1 MEKKQGARA
10 DWPAV
15 RLAYVNGAMTLREV
29 AEHFHIKAAGVMTR
43 AAKEGWEEERKQ
55 RQAETSTAAQARIT
69 ETRAQMLARFN
80 EDDLRVARAIRARA
94 AAMLATAQQPADLR
108 ALASAMD
115 TAQKIGRL
123 ALGATTGNTGHSDP
137 DGGPIPITTVPVNDY
152 LKARAEV
159 LQEF

>member
-1 MEKKQGARA
+1 MAT
-10 DWPAV
+10 DWKALRV
-15 RLAYVNGAMTLREV
+15 EYVNGAMTYKELAQKHGLKDGTVRQRAHRED
-29 AEHFHIKAAGVMTR
+29 
-43 AAKEGWEEERKQ
+43 WEQERNALS
-55 RQAETSTAAQARIT
+55 QAVTQAAQ
-69 ETRAQMLARFN
+69 TRLSESRSSQLARFN
-80 EDDLRVARAIRARA
+80 EDDLRVARAIRAKA
-94 AAMLATAQQPADLR
+94 ASMLATAQHPADLR

-137 DGGPIPITTVPVNDY
+137 DGGPIPIATIPVNDY

>member
-1 MEKKQGARA
+1 MATN
-10 DWPAV
+10 WPALRTEYVHGSLTFKELAEKHGLKDGTV
-15 RLAYVNGAMTLREV
+15 RQ
-29 AEHFHIKAAGVMTR
+29 R
-43 AAKEGWEEERKQ
+43 AHREGWEAERN
-55 RQAETSTAAQARIT
+55 ATSRAVTQAAQERLT
-69 ETRAQMLARFN
+69 ESRSAQLAKFN

-94 AAMLATAQQPADLR
+94 AAMLGNVQQPADLR

-152 LKARAEV
+152 LKARQEV
-159 LQEF
+159 LGEF

>member
-1 MEKKQGARA
+1 MAT
-10 DWPAV
+10 DWKALRV
-15 RLAYVNGAMTLREV
+15 EYVNGAMTFKELAEKHGIKDATVRQRAHRED
-29 AEHFHIKAAGVMTR
+29 
-43 AAKEGWEEERKQ
+43 WEQERHALS
-55 RQAETSTAAQARIT
+55 QAVTQAAQ
-69 ETRAQMLARFN
+69 TRLSESRSSQLARFN
-80 EDDLRVARAIRARA
+80 EDDLRVARAIRAKA